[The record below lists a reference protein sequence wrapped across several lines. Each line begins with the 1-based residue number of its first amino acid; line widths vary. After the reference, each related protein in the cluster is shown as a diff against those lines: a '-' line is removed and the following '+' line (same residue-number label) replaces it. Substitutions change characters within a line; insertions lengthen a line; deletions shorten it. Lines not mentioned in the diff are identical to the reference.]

1 MHSLLDAGRDGF
13 LPYPR
18 VRSRQ
23 KHGYEGS
30 GASGKAGVSARGW
43 NFNRRRGAKI
53 YRIVGRA
60 PSSPTS
66 ARTARPGEGQT
77 RRSTTRENRC
87 CGRTVYI

>member
-30 GASGKAGVSARGW
+30 VFYSPGKLGTIGRREGNITSTGGATLDLMPCGVEG
-43 NFNRRRGAKI
+43 
-53 YRIVGRA
+53 
-60 PSSPTS
+60 SSLL
-66 ARTARPGEGQT
+66 RP
-77 RRSTTRENRC
+77 
-87 CGRTVYI
+87 